1 MRWAGEKVMSSRIV
15 KGKEAEGRH
24 IRDMKFSLVHILL
37 LFSHLLV
44 SDSFKTLWTVAH
56 QTPLSMRF
64 PRQEYWSG
72 LSFLSPGDLPSP
84 GIKPTFPAL
93 AGRFFTT
100 EPPGKPI
107 SYFTQGQSQCLS
119 LQQTFFLK

>member
-1 MRWAGEKVMSSRIV
+1 MSNRIV

-24 IRDMKFSLVHILL
+24 IRDMKISLLHILL

-72 LSFLSPGDLPSP
+72 LSFLSPGNLPSP
-84 GIKPTFPAL
+84 GIKPTSPAL

-100 EPPGKPI
+100 EPPEKLI